1 MEINANSF
9 YAHKNIRPL
18 STKEQSDY
26 LPLTP
31 LTPQNTMK
39 YGKLLTVLALA
50 GLLPLCT
57 AAQDLGDE
65 SQKVTLHGSIQSDI
79 LVPQEDESIGT
90 GSYDNWALTNTYA
103 DLYMMS
109 RYVDAGARLE
119 FTQFPL
125 PGFEPEFQGWG
136 VPHIY
141 IKGKL
146 QGAELTVGDM
156 YDQFGSGFIF
166 RTYEERSLGID
177 NALRGARLNL
187 TAIPGVQWKVLG
199 GVQRTYWNWGRK
211 AWVAGTDAE
220 MNIDH
225 YSTAMQERGI
235 TWMVGGSYAL
245 KHEADEDIIVPGT
258 NLRLNLPTNIGA
270 FDVRSRFQM
279 GNYSL
284 LAEYAWKGQ
293 DPSFDN
299 GYTYHK
305 GQALMLSGSYS
316 TRGLAILLQAKR
328 SDNMAYRSQRS
339 REGMAAYINHMP
351 AFAYQHTY
359 ALPALYPYATQ
370 NADGEWA
377 FQGEAS
383 YTFKRKTA
391 LGGKYGTKVK
401 LNMSHIRALDK
412 HPVEMSH
419 GTLMGTD
426 GYTGSFF
433 KMGKELYY
441 QDINLQLEKR
451 ITKDFKLNAMY
462 MNQHYNQTVVEGEG
476 GMIRSHIAVLE
487 GQYKINSRYTLRSE
501 LQYLSTRQDEGD
513 WCYALVEL
521 SALPY
526 LMFTVSDMWN
536 CGVTN
541 LHYYMGSVTFNYEAH
556 RLMLSYGRTRAG
568 FNCAGGVC
576 RYVPASRGVQLSY
589 NYNF

>member
-1 MEINANSF
+1 
-9 YAHKNIRPL
+9 
-18 STKEQSDY
+18 
-26 LPLTP
+26 
-31 LTPQNTMK
+31 MK
-39 YGKLLTVLALA
+39 YLKLLTVLALV
-50 GLLPLCT
+50 GLLPFAVT
-57 AAQDLGDE
+57 AQELGE
-65 SQKVTLHGSIQSDI
+65 ETQKVTLHGSIQSDI
-79 LVPQEDESIGT
+79 LLPQEDEKIGT
-90 GSYDNWALTNTYA
+90 GTYDHWALTNTYA
-103 DLYMMS
+103 DLYLMS
-109 RYVDAGARLE
+109 QYVDAGARLE
-119 FTQFPL
+119 FTQYPL

-136 VPHIY
+136 IPHIY

-146 QGAELTVGDM
+146 HGAELTVGDM
-156 YDQFGSGFIF
+156 YDQFGSGLIF

-177 NALRGARLNL
+177 NALRGARLHL

-199 GVQRTYWNWGRK
+199 GVQRTYWQWNRK
-211 AWVAGTDAE
+211 AWVGGSDVE

-225 YSTAMQERGI
+225 YSNAMQERGI
-235 TWMVGGSYAL
+235 TWMVGGSYVF
-245 KHEADEDIIVPGT
+245 KHETDENIIIPGS
-258 NLRLNLPTNIGA
+258 NFRLNLPQNVAA

-284 LAEYAWKGQ
+284 LAEYARKGQ

-299 GYTYHK
+299 GYIYNK
-305 GQALMLSGSYS
+305 GEALMFSGSYS

-328 SDNMAYRSQRS
+328 SENMAFRTQRS
-339 REGMAAYINHMP
+339 REGMAANINHMP

-370 NADGEWA
+370 NAEGEWA
-377 FQGEAS
+377 LQGEAS
-383 YTFKRKTA
+383 YNFKRKTA

-401 LNMSHIRALDK
+401 LHMSHIRALDK
-412 HPVEMSH
+412 HPVAKAH

-426 GYTGSFF
+426 GYTTSFF
-433 KMGKELYY
+433 RMGKELYY
-441 QDINLQLEKR
+441 QDINLQVEKKV
-451 ITKDFKLNAMY
+451 TKDLKLNAMY
-462 MNQHYNQTVVEGEG
+462 MNQHYNKTVVEGEG
-476 GMIRSHIAVLE
+476 DMIHSHIAVLE

-536 CGVTN
+536 CGETG

-556 RLMLSYGRTRAG
+556 RMMLSYGRTRAG

>member
-31 LTPQNTMK
+31 LTLQNTMK

-146 QGAELTVGDM
+146 QEAELTVGDM
-156 YDQFGSGFIF
+156 YDQFGSGLIF

-199 GVQRTYWNWGRK
+199 GVQRTYWNWNRK

-235 TWMVGGSYAL
+235 TWMVGGSYVL
-245 KHEADEDIIVPGT
+245 KHEADEDVIVPGT

-433 KMGKELYY
+433 KIGKELYY

>member
-1 MEINANSF
+1 
-9 YAHKNIRPL
+9 
-18 STKEQSDY
+18 
-26 LPLTP
+26 
-31 LTPQNTMK
+31 MK
-39 YGKLLTVLALA
+39 HPILLTVLAIA
-50 GLLPLCT
+50 GLLPFT
-57 AAQDLGDE
+57 MTAQDLDDE
-65 SQKVTLHGSIQSDI
+65 AQKVTLHGSIQSDV
-79 LVPQEDESIGT
+79 LLPQEDESIGT
-90 GSYDNWALTNTYA
+90 GNYDTWALTNTYA

-109 RYVDAGARLE
+109 QYVDAGARLE
-119 FTQFPL
+119 FTQYPL

-141 IKGKL
+141 IKGKM

-177 NALRGARLNL
+177 NALRGARLSL

-199 GVQRTYWNWGRK
+199 GVQRTYWQWNRK

-235 TWMVGGSYAL
+235 TWMVGGSYIL
-245 KHEADEDIIVPGT
+245 KHEADEDVIVPGT
-258 NLRLNLPTNIGA
+258 NFRLNLPTNIGA
-270 FDVRSRFQM
+270 FDLRSRFQM

-328 SDNMAYRSQRS
+328 SENMAYRSQRS

-377 FQGEAS
+377 LQGEVS

-412 HPVEMSH
+412 HPVEKVH

-433 KMGKELYY
+433 TMGKELYY

-462 MNQHYNQTVVEGEG
+462 MNLHYNQTVVEGEG
-476 GMIRSHIAVLE
+476 GMIHTNIGVLE

-501 LQYLSTRQDEGD
+501 LQYLATRQDEGD

-536 CGVTN
+536 CGETG
-541 LHYYMGSVTFNYEAH
+541 LHYYMGSVTFNYDAH

>member
-1 MEINANSF
+1 M
-9 YAHKNIRPL
+9 
-18 STKEQSDY
+18 
-26 LPLTP
+26 
-31 LTPQNTMK
+31 
-39 YGKLLTVLALA
+39 
-50 GLLPLCT
+50 
-57 AAQDLGDE
+57 
-65 SQKVTLHGSIQSDI
+65 TLHGSIQSDV
-79 LVPQEDESIGT
+79 LLPQEDASIGT
-90 GSYDNWALTNTYA
+90 GSYNSWALTNTYA

-109 RYVDAGARLE
+109 QYIDAGARLE
-119 FTQFPL
+119 FTQYPL
-125 PGFEPEFQGWG
+125 PGFEPDFQGWG
-136 VPHIY
+136 LPHLY
-141 IKGKL
+141 VKGKIK
-146 QGAELTVGDM
+146 GAELTVGDM

-199 GVQRTYWNWGRK
+199 GVQRTYWNWSRQS
-211 AWVAGTDAE
+211 WVAGTDAE
-220 MNIDH
+220 INLDH
-225 YSTAMQERGI
+225 YSTAMQEQGI
-235 TWMVGGSYAL
+235 TWMVGGSYIL
-245 KHEADEDIIVPGT
+245 KHETDEDIIVPGT
-258 NLRLNLPTNIGA
+258 NYRLNLPQNIGA

-299 GYTYHK
+299 VYIYHK

-316 TRGLAILLQAKR
+316 TRGFTALVQAKR
-328 SDNMAYRSQRS
+328 SENMAYRSQRS

-377 FQGEAS
+377 LQGELG
-383 YTFKRKTA
+383 YTFKRKTT

-412 HPVEMSH
+412 QPVATPY
-419 GTLMGTD
+419 GTLTGTD
-426 GYTGSFF
+426 GYTGAFF
-433 KMGKELYY
+433 KMGEELYY

-462 MNQHYNQTVVEGEG
+462 MNQQYNQTVVEGEG
-476 GMIRSHIAVLE
+476 GMIRSNIGVLE

-536 CGVTN
+536 CGETD

>member
-1 MEINANSF
+1 
-9 YAHKNIRPL
+9 
-18 STKEQSDY
+18 
-26 LPLTP
+26 
-31 LTPQNTMK
+31 MK
-39 YGKLLTVLALA
+39 HRILQTVLALA
-50 GLLPLCT
+50 GLLPFTMT
-57 AAQDLGDE
+57 AQNLGDE
-65 SQKVTLHGSIQSDI
+65 SQKVTLHGSLQSDFLFPHKDLEI
-79 LVPQEDESIGT
+79 REEPYE
-90 GSYDNWALTNTYA
+90 NWWLTNTYA

-119 FTQFPL
+119 FTQSPL
-125 PGFEPEFQGWG
+125 PGFEPEFKGWG
-136 VPHIY
+136 IPHIY
-141 IKGKL
+141 VKGKL
-146 QGAELTVGDM
+146 NGAELTVGDM

-177 NALRGARLNL
+177 NALRGARLHL

-199 GVQRTYWNWGRK
+199 GVQRTYWDWNTK
-211 AWVAGTDAE
+211 AWVGGTDVE

-235 TWMVGGSYAL
+235 TWMVGGSYVM

-258 NLRLNLPTNIGA
+258 NYKLNLPHNVAA

-279 GNYSL
+279 GDYSL
-284 LAEYAWKGQ
+284 LAEYARKGQ

-299 GYTYHK
+299 GYIYNK
-305 GQALMLSGSYS
+305 GEALMLSGSYS

-328 SDNMAYRSQRS
+328 SENMAFRTQRS

-370 NADGEWA
+370 NAEGEWA

-401 LNMSHIRALDK
+401 LHMSHIRALDK
-412 HPVEMSH
+412 HPVSTPL

-426 GYTGSFF
+426 GYTSSFF
-433 KMGKELYY
+433 KMGEELYY

-462 MNQHYNQTVVEGEG
+462 MNQQYNQTIVEGHG
-476 GMIRSHIAVLE
+476 GMISSNIGVLE

-513 WCYALVEL
+513 WCFALVEL

-526 LMFTVSDMWN
+526 LMFTISDMWN
-536 CGVTN
+536 CGKTG
-541 LHYYMGSVTFNYEAH
+541 LHYYMGAVTFNYEAH

>member
-1 MEINANSF
+1 
-9 YAHKNIRPL
+9 
-18 STKEQSDY
+18 
-26 LPLTP
+26 
-31 LTPQNTMK
+31 MK
-39 YGKLLTVLALA
+39 HRILLTVLAFA
-50 GLLPLCT
+50 GLLPFALS
-57 AAQDLGDE
+57 AQDDSEALK
-65 SQKVTLHGSIQSDI
+65 KVTLHGSIQSDV
-79 LVPQEDESIGT
+79 LLPQEDKNIGT
-90 GSYDNWALTNTYA
+90 GSYDSWALTNTYA
-103 DLYMMS
+103 DLYLMS
-109 RYVDAGARLE
+109 RYVDAGTRLE
-119 FTQFPL
+119 FAQYPL
-125 PGFEPEFQGWG
+125 PGFEPEFKGWG
-136 VPHIY
+136 FPHIY
-141 IKGKL
+141 VKGKIK
-146 QGAELTVGDM
+146 GAELTVGDM

-177 NALRGARLNL
+177 NALRGARINL

-199 GVQRTYWNWGRK
+199 GVQRTYWQWNLQS
-211 AWVAGTDAE
+211 WVAGTDAE
-220 MNIDH
+220 INIDH
-225 YSTAMQERGI
+225 YSAAMQEQGI
-235 TWMVGGSYAL
+235 TWMVGGSYIL

-258 NLRLNLPTNIGA
+258 NYRLNLPQNIGA

-279 GNYSL
+279 GNYSF

-299 GYTYHK
+299 GYIYRK
-305 GQALMLSGSYS
+305 GQALMLSASYS
-316 TRGLAILLQAKR
+316 TRGFTALVQAKR
-328 SDNMAYRSQRS
+328 SENMAYRSQRS

-377 FQGEAS
+377 LQGEIG

-401 LNMSHIRALDK
+401 LNVSHIRALDK
-412 HPVEMSH
+412 QPVETSF
-419 GTLMGTD
+419 GTFMGTD

-462 MNQHYNQTVVEGEG
+462 MNQWYNQAVVEGEG
-476 GMIRSHIAVLE
+476 DMICSHIGVLE

-536 CGVTN
+536 CGKTN
-541 LHYYMGSVTFNYEAH
+541 RHYYMGSVTFNYEAH

>member
-90 GSYDNWALTNTYA
+90 GSYDNRALTNTYA

-156 YDQFGSGFIF
+156 YDQFGSGLIF

-199 GVQRTYWNWGRK
+199 GVQRTYWNWNRK

-235 TWMVGGSYAL
+235 TWMVGGSYVL

-401 LNMSHIRALDK
+401 FNMSHIRALDK

-433 KMGKELYY
+433 KRGKELYY

-487 GQYKINSRYTLRSE
+487 DQYKINSRYTLRSE

>member
-1 MEINANSF
+1 
-9 YAHKNIRPL
+9 
-18 STKEQSDY
+18 
-26 LPLTP
+26 
-31 LTPQNTMK
+31 MK

-109 RYVDAGARLE
+109 QHVDAGARLE

-125 PGFEPEFQGWG
+125 PGFEPDFKGWG

-141 IKGKL
+141 VKGKL
-146 QGAELTVGDM
+146 NGAELTMGDI

-199 GVQRTYWNWGRK
+199 GVQRTYWNWNRK

-235 TWMVGGSYAL
+235 TWMVGGSYVL

-412 HPVEMSH
+412 HPVEMNH

-451 ITKDFKLNAMY
+451 ITKDFKLNTMY

-536 CGVTN
+536 CGETN
-541 LHYYMGSVTFNYEAH
+541 LHYYMGSVTFNYNAH

>member
-1 MEINANSF
+1 M
-9 YAHKNIRPL
+9 
-18 STKEQSDY
+18 T
-26 LPLTP
+26 
-31 LTPQNTMK
+31 
-39 YGKLLTVLALA
+39 
-50 GLLPLCT
+50 
-57 AAQDLGDE
+57 AQDLDNE
-65 SQKVTLHGSIQSDI
+65 SQKVTLHGSLQSDI
-79 LVPQEDESIGT
+79 LLPQEDESIGT
-90 GSYDNWALTNTYA
+90 GSYDHWALTNTYA

-109 RYVDAGARLE
+109 QYVDAGARLE

-125 PGFEPEFQGWG
+125 PGFEPDFQGWG

-141 IKGKL
+141 VKGKL
-146 QGAELTVGDM
+146 RGAELTVGDM

-177 NALRGARLNL
+177 NALRGARLHL

-199 GVQRTYWNWGRK
+199 GVQRTYWNWNTK
-211 AWVAGTDAE
+211 AWVGGTDVE

-235 TWMVGGSYAL
+235 TWMVGGSYVM

-258 NLRLNLPTNIGA
+258 NYRLNLPQNIGA

-279 GNYSL
+279 GDYSL
-284 LAEYAWKGQ
+284 LAEYARKGQ

-299 GYTYHK
+299 GYIYNK
-305 GQALMLSGSYS
+305 GEALMLSGSYS

-328 SDNMAYRSQRS
+328 SENMAFRTQRS

-370 NADGEWA
+370 NAEGEWA

-383 YTFKRKTA
+383 YTFKRKTT

-401 LNMSHIRALDK
+401 LNMSHIRALHK
-412 HPVEMSH
+412 EPVATPH
-419 GTLMGTD
+419 GSLMGTD
-426 GYTGSFF
+426 GYTTSFF
-433 KMGKELYY
+433 RMGKELYY
-441 QDINLQLEKR
+441 QDINLQMEKKV
-451 ITKDFKLNAMY
+451 TKGLKFNAMY
-462 MNQHYNQTVVEGEG
+462 MNQQYNKTVVEGEG
-476 GMIRSHIAVLE
+476 GMIRSHIGVLE

-536 CGVTN
+536 CGATN

>member
-1 MEINANSF
+1 
-9 YAHKNIRPL
+9 
-18 STKEQSDY
+18 
-26 LPLTP
+26 
-31 LTPQNTMK
+31 MK
-39 YGKLLTVLALA
+39 HRITLTVLACA
-50 GLLPLCT
+50 GLLPFT
-57 AAQDLGDE
+57 MTAQDYSE
-65 SQKVTLHGSIQSDI
+65 EQQQRVTLHGSIQSEA
-79 LVPQEDESIGT
+79 LLPQEDASIGT
-90 GSYDNWALTNTYA
+90 GSYDSWALNNTYA

-109 RYVDAGARLE
+109 QYIDAGARLE
-119 FTQFPL
+119 FAQYPL
-125 PGFEPEFQGWG
+125 PGFESEFQGWG
-136 VPHIY
+136 VPHLY
-141 IKGKL
+141 IKGKIR
-146 QGAELTVGDM
+146 GAELTVGDM

-199 GVQRTYWNWGRK
+199 GVQRTHWQWDRQS
-211 AWVAGTDAE
+211 WVAGTDAE
-220 MNIDH
+220 VNIDH
-225 YSTAMQERGI
+225 YSSAMQERGI
-235 TWMVGGSYAL
+235 TWMVGGSYIL
-245 KHEADEDIIVPGT
+245 KHETDEDIIVPGT
-258 NLRLNLPTNIGA
+258 NYRLNLPQNVGA

-305 GQALMLSGSYS
+305 GQALMLSASYS
-316 TRGLAILLQAKR
+316 ERGFTALVQAKR
-328 SDNMAYRSQRS
+328 SENMAYRSQRS
-339 REGMAAYINHMP
+339 RQGMAANINHMP

-377 FQGEAS
+377 LQGELS

-412 HPVEMSH
+412 QPVTTPL

-426 GYTGSFF
+426 GYTSSFL
-433 KMGKELYY
+433 KMGEELYY

-462 MNQHYNQTVVEGEG
+462 MNQQYNQTIVEGHG
-476 GMIRSHIAVLE
+476 GMISSNIGVLE

-513 WCYALVEL
+513 WCFALIEL

-526 LMFTVSDMWN
+526 LMFTISDMWN
-536 CGVTN
+536 CGRTG
-541 LHYYMGSVTFNYEAH
+541 LHYYMGAVTFNYEAH

>member
-1 MEINANSF
+1 
-9 YAHKNIRPL
+9 
-18 STKEQSDY
+18 
-26 LPLTP
+26 
-31 LTPQNTMK
+31 MK
-39 YGKLLTVLALA
+39 HRTLLTVLACV
-50 GLLPLCT
+50 GLLPFTL
-57 AAQDLGDE
+57 AAQDDSEALK
-65 SQKVTLHGSIQSDI
+65 KVTLHGSLQSDV
-79 LVPQEDESIGT
+79 LLPQEDENIGT
-90 GSYDNWALTNTYA
+90 GSYDSWALTNTYA

-109 RYVDAGARLE
+109 QYVDAGARLE

-125 PGFEPEFQGWG
+125 PGFEPDFKGWG
-136 VPHIY
+136 IPHLY
-141 IKGKL
+141 VKGKIK
-146 QGAELTVGDM
+146 GAELTVGDM

-187 TAIPGVQWKVLG
+187 TAIPGVQWKLLG
-199 GVQRTYWNWGRK
+199 GVQRTYWKWSCQS
-211 AWVAGTDAE
+211 WMAGTDAE
-220 MNIDH
+220 INIDH
-225 YSTAMQERGI
+225 YSTAMQEQGI
-235 TWMVGGSYAL
+235 TWMVGGSYIL
-245 KHEADEDIIVPGT
+245 KREADEDIIVPGT
-258 NLRLNLPTNIGA
+258 NYRLNLPRNIGA

-279 GNYSL
+279 GNYSF

-299 GYTYHK
+299 GYIYHK

-316 TRGLAILLQAKR
+316 TRGFTALVQAKR
-328 SDNMAYRSQRS
+328 SENMAYRSQRS

-377 FQGEAS
+377 LQGEVS

-391 LGGKYGTKVK
+391 LGGKYGTKLK

-412 HPVEMSH
+412 QSVATPL
-419 GTLMGTD
+419 GILMGTD

-433 KMGKELYY
+433 KMGRELYY

-451 ITKDFKLNAMY
+451 ITKDLKLNAMY
-462 MNQHYNQTVVEGEG
+462 MNQQYNQTVVEGEG
-476 GMIRSHIAVLE
+476 GMIRSNIAVLE
-487 GQYKINSRYTLRSE
+487 GQYKINNRYTLRSE
-501 LQYLSTRQDEGD
+501 LQYLSTRQDKGD

-526 LMFTVSDMWN
+526 LMFTISDMWN
-536 CGVTN
+536 CGETN

>member
-156 YDQFGSGFIF
+156 YDQFGSGLIF

-199 GVQRTYWNWGRK
+199 GVQRTYWNWNRK

-225 YSTAMQERGI
+225 YSTAMQERSI
-235 TWMVGGSYAL
+235 TWMVGGSYVL

-383 YTFKRKTA
+383 YTFKRKTT

-476 GMIRSHIAVLE
+476 GMICSNIAVLE

-576 RYVPASRGVQLSY
+576 RYVPASRGIQLSY

>member
-90 GSYDNWALTNTYA
+90 GCYDNWALTNTYA

-199 GVQRTYWNWGRK
+199 GVQRTYWNWNRK

-235 TWMVGGSYAL
+235 TWMVGGSYVL

-401 LNMSHIRALDK
+401 FNMSHIRALDK

>member
-1 MEINANSF
+1 
-9 YAHKNIRPL
+9 
-18 STKEQSDY
+18 
-26 LPLTP
+26 
-31 LTPQNTMK
+31 MK
-39 YGKLLTVLALA
+39 HRILLTVLACA
-50 GLLPLCT
+50 GLLPFTL
-57 AAQDLGDE
+57 AAQNDSEEL
-65 SQKVTLHGSIQSDI
+65 QKITLHGSIQSDV
-79 LVPQEDESIGT
+79 LLPHEDKNIGT
-90 GSYDNWALTNTYA
+90 GSYDSWALTNTYA

-125 PGFEPEFQGWG
+125 PGFEPEFKGWG
-136 VPHIY
+136 FPHIY
-141 IKGKL
+141 VKGKIK
-146 QGAELTVGDM
+146 GAELTVGDM

-177 NALRGARLNL
+177 NALRGARINL

-199 GVQRTYWNWGRK
+199 GVQRTYWQWNLQS
-211 AWVAGTDAE
+211 WVVGTDAE
-220 MNIDH
+220 INIDH

-235 TWMVGGSYAL
+235 TWMVGGSYIL

-258 NLRLNLPTNIGA
+258 NYRLNLPQSIGA

-284 LAEYAWKGQ
+284 MAEYAWKGQ

-299 GYTYHK
+299 GYIYHK
-305 GQALMLSGSYS
+305 GQALMLSASYS
-316 TRGLAILLQAKR
+316 KRGLTALVQAKR
-328 SDNMAYRSQRS
+328 SENMAYRSQRS
-339 REGMAAYINHMP
+339 REGMAGYLNHMP

-377 FQGEAS
+377 LQGEVS

-391 LGGKYGTKVK
+391 LGGKYGTKLK

-412 HPVEMSH
+412 QPVEAPLGS
-419 GTLMGTD
+419 LMGTD

-462 MNQHYNQTVVEGEG
+462 MHQCYNQTVVEGEG
-476 GMIRSHIAVLE
+476 GMIYSHIGVLE
-487 GQYKINSRYTLRSE
+487 GQYKINNRYTLRSE

-526 LMFTVSDMWN
+526 LMFTISDMWN
-536 CGVTN
+536 CGETN
-541 LHYYMGSVTFNYEAH
+541 LHYYMGSVTFNYNAH

>member
-1 MEINANSF
+1 M
-9 YAHKNIRPL
+9 
-18 STKEQSDY
+18 T
-26 LPLTP
+26 
-31 LTPQNTMK
+31 
-39 YGKLLTVLALA
+39 
-50 GLLPLCT
+50 
-57 AAQDLGDE
+57 AQDYNDE
-65 SQKVTLHGSIQSDI
+65 QRVTLHGSIQSDV
-79 LVPQEDESIGT
+79 LLPQEDASIGT
-90 GSYDNWALTNTYA
+90 GSYDSWALTNTYA

-125 PGFEPEFQGWG
+125 PGFEPDFQGWG

-141 IKGKL
+141 VKGKL
-146 QGAELTVGDM
+146 RGAELTVGDM

-199 GVQRTYWNWGRK
+199 GVQRTYWDWNARTWI
-211 AWVAGTDAE
+211 AGTDVE
-220 MNIDH
+220 ISIDH
-225 YSTAMQERGI
+225 YSTAMQELGI
-235 TWMVGGSYAL
+235 TWMVGGSYVM
-245 KHEADEDIIVPGT
+245 KHEADEDIIIPGT
-258 NLRLNLPTNIGA
+258 NYRLNLPLNVGA

-279 GNYSL
+279 GNYSF

-299 GYTYHK
+299 GYIYHK

-316 TRGLAILLQAKR
+316 QRGFTALVQAKR
-328 SDNMAYRSQRS
+328 SENMAYRSQRS
-339 REGMAAYINHMP
+339 REGMAAHINHMP

-370 NADGEWA
+370 NTEGEWA
-377 FQGEAS
+377 LQGELG
-383 YTFKRKTA
+383 YTFKRKTT

-412 HPVEMSH
+412 QEAPSH
-419 GTLMGTD
+419 TTMGTD
-426 GYTGSFF
+426 GYTSSFF

-451 ITKDFKLNAMY
+451 LSKDFKLNAMY
-462 MNQHYNQTVVEGEG
+462 MNQQYNQTVVEGEG
-476 GMIRSHIAVLE
+476 GMIRSNIGVLE

-513 WCYALVEL
+513 WCFALIEL

-526 LMFTVSDMWN
+526 LMFTISDMWN
-536 CGVTN
+536 CGETN
-541 LHYYMGSVTFNYEAH
+541 LHYYMGSVTFNYNAH

>member
-1 MEINANSF
+1 MTA
-9 YAHKNIRPL
+9 
-18 STKEQSDY
+18 
-26 LPLTP
+26 
-31 LTPQNTMK
+31 QN
-39 YGKLLTVLALA
+39 
-50 GLLPLCT
+50 
-57 AAQDLGDE
+57 LGDE
-65 SQKVTLHGSIQSDI
+65 SQKVTLHGSLQSDFLFPHKDLEI
-79 LVPQEDESIGT
+79 REEPYE
-90 GSYDNWALTNTYA
+90 NWWLTNTYA

-119 FTQFPL
+119 FTQLPL
-125 PGFEPEFQGWG
+125 PGFEPEFKGWG
-136 VPHIY
+136 IPHIY
-141 IKGKL
+141 VKGKL
-146 QGAELTVGDM
+146 NGAELTVGDM

-177 NALRGARLNL
+177 NALRGARLHL

-199 GVQRTYWNWGRK
+199 GVQRTYWDWNTK
-211 AWVAGTDAE
+211 AWVGCTDVE
-220 MNIDH
+220 ISIDH

-235 TWMVGGSYAL
+235 TWMMGGSYVM
-245 KHEADEDIIVPGT
+245 KHEANEDVIIPGT
-258 NLRLNLPTNIGA
+258 NYKLNLPHNVAA

-279 GNYSL
+279 GDYSL
-284 LAEYAWKGQ
+284 LAEYARKGQ

-299 GYTYHK
+299 GYIYNK
-305 GQALMLSGSYS
+305 GEALMLSGSYS

-328 SDNMAYRSQRS
+328 SENMAFRTQRS

-370 NADGEWA
+370 NAEGEWA

-401 LNMSHIRALDK
+401 LHMSHIRALHK
-412 HPVEMSH
+412 EPVATPH
-419 GTLMGTD
+419 GSLMGTD
-426 GYTGSFF
+426 GYTTSFF
-433 KMGKELYY
+433 RMGKELYY
-441 QDINLQLEKR
+441 QDINLQVEKKV
-451 ITKDFKLNAMY
+451 TKDLKFNAMY
-462 MNQHYNQTVVEGEG
+462 MNQQYNKTIVEGEG
-476 GMIRSHIAVLE
+476 GMIRSHIGVLE

-501 LQYLSTRQDEGD
+501 LQYLATRQDEGD

-536 CGVTN
+536 CGETN
-541 LHYYMGSVTFNYEAH
+541 LHYYMGSVTFNYNAH

>member
-39 YGKLLTVLALA
+39 YGKLLIVLALA

-57 AAQDLGDE
+57 AAQDLGNE

-156 YDQFGSGFIF
+156 YDQFGSGLIF

-199 GVQRTYWNWGRK
+199 GVQRTYWNWNRK

-235 TWMVGGSYAL
+235 TWMVGGSYVL

-476 GMIRSHIAVLE
+476 GMIRSHIGVLE

>member
-90 GSYDNWALTNTYA
+90 GSYDNRALTNTYA

-156 YDQFGSGFIF
+156 YDQFGSGLIF

-199 GVQRTYWNWGRK
+199 GVQRTYWNWNRK

-235 TWMVGGSYAL
+235 TWMVGGSYVL

-401 LNMSHIRALDK
+401 FNMSHIRALDK

-487 GQYKINSRYTLRSE
+487 DQYKINSRYTLRSE

>member
-1 MEINANSF
+1 MR
-9 YAHKNIRPL
+9 YW
-18 STKEQSDY
+18 
-26 LPLTP
+26 
-31 LTPQNTMK
+31 
-39 YGKLLTVLALA
+39 KLLTVLALA
-50 GLLPLCT
+50 GLSPFNLT
-57 AAQDLGDE
+57 AQEEE
-65 SQKVTLHGSIQSDI
+65 SVGQGITLHGSVQSDI
-79 LVPQEDESIGT
+79 LVPQEDNKIGT
-90 GSYDNWALTNTYA
+90 RSYDSWALNNTYA

-109 RYVDAGARLE
+109 QYIDAGARLE
-119 FTQFPL
+119 FAQYPL
-125 PGFEPEFQGWG
+125 PGFESDFQGWG
-136 VPHIY
+136 ILHLY
-141 IKGKL
+141 IKGKIK
-146 QGAELTVGDM
+146 GAELTVGDM

-199 GVQRTYWNWGRK
+199 GVQRTYWRWNCQS
-211 AWVAGTDAE
+211 WVAGTDAE
-220 MNIDH
+220 VNIDH
-225 YSTAMQERGI
+225 YSSAMQERGI
-235 TWMVGGSYAL
+235 TWLVGGSYIL
-245 KHEADEDIIVPGT
+245 KHETDEDIIVPGT
-258 NLRLNLPTNIGA
+258 NYRLNLPQNIGA

-305 GQALMLSGSYS
+305 GQALMLSASYS
-316 TRGLAILLQAKR
+316 ERGFTALVQAKR
-328 SDNMAYRSQRS
+328 SENMAYRSQRS
-339 REGMAAYINHMP
+339 RQGMAANINHMP
-351 AFAYQHTY
+351 AFSYQHTY

-377 FQGEAS
+377 LQGELG
-383 YTFKRKTA
+383 YTFKRKTT

-412 HPVEMSH
+412 HPVSTPL

-426 GYTGSFF
+426 GYTSSFF
-433 KMGKELYY
+433 KMGEELYY

-462 MNQHYNQTVVEGEG
+462 MNQQYNQTIVEGHG
-476 GMIRSHIAVLE
+476 SMISSNIGVLE

-513 WCYALVEL
+513 WCFALIEL
-521 SALPY
+521 SALPN
-526 LMFTVSDMWN
+526 LMFTISDMWN
-536 CGVTN
+536 CGKTG
-541 LHYYMGSVTFNYEAH
+541 LHYYMGAVTFNYEAH